1 MSRYRM
7 QCAQIAYDNREPPDY
22 SFEPEVTDEHRHLAR
37 LALLKE
43 YSEDDILPH
52 QIEELA
58 AELALEGV

>member
-1 MSRYRM
+1 MSKFARL
-7 QCAQIAYDNREPPDY
+7 QAAYDNMAPPDY
-22 SFEPEVTDEHRHLAR
+22 GDDPEVTDEHRHLAR

-43 YSEDDILPH
+43 YSEDDIFPH